1 MRYSGGDCYEYQFR
15 NVLYFHFIFFNFL
28 TGFMLVGKHLEL
40 CTVVRWERFFMLTNR
55 AARQH
60 HFHLSHAFGSPSA
73 LSCSPTEPPRI
84 QLCYR
89 RNLESLIPS
98 VRSCCLIT
106 AVWLMSN
113 LFLAQNGFG
122 LFFFFFLQTLESPQS
137 MSSGCVLQGWRVGS
151 QVLKISISIELC

>member
-122 LFFFFFLQTLESPQS
+122 LFFFFFTNTRITTEYEFWMCLARLEGGE
-137 MSSGCVLQGWRVGS
+137 SGVKNLN
-151 QVLKISISIELC
+151 